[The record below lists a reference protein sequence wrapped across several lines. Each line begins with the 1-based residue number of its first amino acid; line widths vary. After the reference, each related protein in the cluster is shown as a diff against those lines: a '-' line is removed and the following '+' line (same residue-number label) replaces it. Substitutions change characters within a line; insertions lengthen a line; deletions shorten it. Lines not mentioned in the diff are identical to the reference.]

1 MKTDA
6 KALNDL
12 HQVCG
17 KTAQD
22 FEAGVKSRDEE
33 LKALANAKKVI
44 TENTDGAADISY
56 GFNQVPTF
64 LEQKDAG
71 TGRSALRF
79 VQNLAKKDGSAALA
93 QLASRMSTALRS
105 GARTGQDPF
114 GKVKS
119 LISDMIS
126 RLESQ
131 MDAEATEKAYC
142 DKELSETHA
151 KKDDKSA
158 EIDKLSTAIDP

>member
-17 KTAQD
+17 KTAEEY
-22 FEAGVKSRDEE
+22 EAGVKSRGEE
-33 LKALANAKKVI
+33 LQALANAKKVL

-56 GFNQVPTF
+56 GFNQVSF
-64 LEQKDAG
+64 LEQKDLG

-93 QLASRMSTALRS
+93 QLASRMSVALRA

-114 GKVKS
+114 SKVKG